1 MKSFF
6 KSLLASILG
15 CFIALAIMSV
25 IGLIIITAMA
35 FSAEETYVVKNK
47 TILSLNLE
55 GQIADRGTPENPFA
69 EILGFGDDSTLGLD
83 DILYAIDRAEEN
95 EKIEGI
101 YIKAGMFASSSAALK
116 EIRDRLIKF
125 KESGKFIVAY
135 GDTYLQGGYY
145 LSTVADKVIAN
156 PRGGVMWSGM
166 SSSPMFYKG
175 LLEKLGVEMQI
186 FKVGTFKSAV
196 EPFILDKMSEPN
208 RQQVQSYIN
217 DLWKTVKEEVS
228 ASRNISADDLN
239 QLADSMLM
247 LRKPE
252 LLVEK
257 GLVDTLMFET
267 DVNNYLKELVNSE
280 KSDKLRLASIKNI
293 ASLPKADKKGSKD
306 IIAILYTEGEI
317 TSGKGDNGITD
328 GKTVKELQKLADND
342 KVKAVVLRINSPG
355 GSAYASEQIWK
366 AVTDLK
372 EKKPIVVSMGGVAA
386 SGGYYMACNA
396 SKIIAQPNTITGSIG
411 IFGMFPNGE
420 GLAKKVGLTF
430 DNVKTNKFA
439 DFGEITRPMR
449 EEEKAILQ
457 AYIEEG
463 YDLFL
468 TRCSEGRGI
477 PKDSLDL
484 IAQGRVWT
492 GNQAL
497 EIGLVDAL
505 GGMEVAIKEAAD
517 LAGLESYS
525 TADYPRKKDF
535 FQTLMDSKK
544 EEMAVQLMKEYLG
557 SEYKTFQ
564 MIKSIKEQDC
574 IQARLPY
581 GLDVQ

>member
-116 EIRDRLIKF
+116 EIRERLIKF

-217 DLWKTVKEEVS
+217 DLWKTVREEVS
-228 ASRNISADDLN
+228 ASRNISAEELN